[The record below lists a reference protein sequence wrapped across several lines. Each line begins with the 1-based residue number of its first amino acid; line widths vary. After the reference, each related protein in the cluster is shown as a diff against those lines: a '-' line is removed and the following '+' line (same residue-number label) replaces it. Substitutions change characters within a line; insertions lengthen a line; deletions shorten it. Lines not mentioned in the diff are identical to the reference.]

1 MTIDRAAL
9 IDALSDAFSGAH
21 GEQAAKLLA
30 QLPPSHT
37 VDLLAAGKVVAA
49 VLAELPEAT
58 ALAALDRMSFIGA
71 DLTLDG
77 VHAYLDAAAVAAR
90 PDVAPYVAWTA
101 GDQMAMAVTAAY
113 TVSDLTVSAPEITGM
128 AAVQVG
134 DSLHSF
140 IADLRYTQTG
150 GVATLHFGNR
160 LGPCDRRVM
169 REASGA
175 LLSRI
180 GVHLHES
187 GADPFSMPGVQPPA
201 LSAGSQ
207 GMVH

>member
-9 IDALSDAFSGAH
+9 IDALSDAFSAAH

-49 VLAELPEAT
+49 VLAELPENT

-113 TVSDLTVSAPEITGM
+113 SAPDQPQAPEITGM

-140 IADLRYTQTG
+140 IADLRYAQTG